1 MQEIYFDLY
10 DKLFKLQWLMKRR
23 HLRSFAEFGPMAD
36 PTRGQGRVL
45 AILKMQEE
53 ISTKDLSYL
62 LGIRQQSLNELL
74 NKLEKGGF
82 VTRTQSETDRRVMM
96 VKLTEKGKNAKSES
110 VDFGGVFDCLSED
123 ERIAF
128 GKTLDKI
135 IEALEAQL
143 GEESDDE
150 AFDWIRNATEKF
162 GKEHMKRLM
171 AMRRGGF
178 PFREGFEGFFG
189 GHFGGCHRPGNPPH
203 HPHGPFGPN
212 EPQNPEDEDGEERE
226 DE

>member
-1 MQEIYFDLY
+1 MQETYIDLY
-10 DKLFKLQWLMKRR
+10 DKFYRLQWLMKRR
-23 HLRSFAEFGPMAD
+23 HLQNFAEFGPMAD

-45 AILKMQEE
+45 AILRMQEE

-110 VDFGGVFDCLSED
+110 VNLGGVFDCLSED

-128 GKTLDKI
+128 GRCLDKI
-135 IEALEAQL
+135 IESLEAQL
-143 GEESDDE
+143 DDE
-150 AFDWIRNATEKF
+150 SEGEDFDWIRNAKEKF
-162 GKEHMKRLM
+162 GREHMERLM

-178 PFREGFEGFFG
+178 PFREGFEEFFG
-189 GHFGGCHRPGNPPH
+189 GHFGGCRRPGNSPNH
-203 HPHGPFGPN
+203 AHSPFGADD
-212 EPQNPEDEDGEERE
+212 PQDPEEEDRKERDDE
-226 DE
+226 

>member
-1 MQEIYFDLY
+1 MQETHFNLY
-10 DKLFKLQWLMKRR
+10 DKLFRLQWLMKRR
-23 HLRSFAEFGPMAD
+23 HLQSFAEFGPMAD
-36 PTRGQGRVL
+36 PTRGKGRVL

-82 VTRTQSETDRRVMM
+82 VTRTQSDSDRRVMM
-96 VKLTEKGKNAKSES
+96 VKLTEKGKSTKEES
-110 VDFGGVFDCLSED
+110 VDFGGVFDCLTED

-128 GKTLDKI
+128 GKYLDKI

-143 GEESDDE
+143 GEESDDD
-150 AFDWIRNATEKF
+150 AYAWFRNAKEKF
-162 GKEHMKRLM
+162 GKEHMERLM

-178 PFREGFEGFFG
+178 PFREGFEGFFSG
-189 GHFGGCHRPGNPPH
+189 PFGGCHRQPGNPPH
-203 HPHGPFGPN
+203 GPHEHYGPQ
-212 EPQNPEDEDGEERE
+212 EPQDIEDDDRE